1 MADDYAGCS
10 CRGVTKRHPTE
21 LPHLTLKRRPS
32 PHPDFGTFR
41 LRLLPDARVHRQHAR
56 SASQLNRHQPGRA
69 QAYPATAHSALT
81 RRFRF
86 PRRRVFVVN
95 RHLFSFGSGAVF
107 HWPHT
112 KAVRRSAPAPTP
124 PDQTLRP
131 LGRFFWSFLAPLELS
146 GQTAEAAR
154 KLSGIVWNILGV
166 VCCLGR
172 FHLARTALPP
182 AEGRVS
188 DEKEMVGAAGLEPA
202 TLSLEG

>member
-1 MADDYAGCS
+1 VADDYAGCS

-107 HWPHT
+107 HWPQSCPAICTGSH
-112 KAVRRSAPAPTP
+112 APRSNLTPT
-124 PDQTLRP
+124 RA
-131 LGRFFWSFLAPLELS
+131 FFLELS
-146 GQTAEAAR
+146 STA
-154 KLSGIVWNILGV
+154 GIVRTDCRSSPKIIWNCVEYTRCGLLFGEV
-166 VCCLGR
+166 SPGANRFASGR
-172 FHLARTALPP
+172 
-182 AEGRVS
+182 GS
-188 DEKEMVGAAGLEPA
+188 CK
-202 TLSLEG
+202 